1 MRAIFFYSN
10 YMYFCSMKAKADINV
25 VTMGCSKNLVDSER
39 LMRQLTAA
47 GYSVIHDGATN
58 SAAVAIINTCG
69 FIGDAKEES
78 INTILLFVEAKK
90 KKQIKQLYVFGCL
103 SQRYKDILKKEIPEV
118 DAYFGVTELEA
129 ILQTLNADLQPQ
141 LLNERQ
147 LTTPAHYAYLKISE
161 GCNWGCAYCAIPLI
175 RGKHISVP
183 IEQLVDETEKLAAQ
197 GVKELLVIA
206 QDTTYYGMDI
216 YGRRR
221 LADLL
226 NALSAIKD
234 IEWIR
239 LHYAYPTV
247 FPDDVI
253 AVLRDN
259 PKLCKYIDIPL
270 QHISDEVLKKMR
282 RGINGKQ
289 TRELIERL
297 RQEVPG
303 IAIRTT
309 FMVGHPGEDEAAF
322 RELKEFVRTMRFERL
337 GVFCYSEEESTYAA
351 DNYKDEIPDEL
362 KQARRDELM
371 KLQETI
377 AAEQSA
383 AKIGAVCKVI
393 IDRVEG
399 EYYIA
404 RTEHDSPEVDNEV
417 LIKAEQLTIGDF
429 YEVRIVSADAYDVYA
444 EII

>member
-1 MRAIFFYSN
+1 
-10 YMYFCSMKAKADINV
+10 
-25 VTMGCSKNLVDSER
+25 MGCSKNVVDSER
-39 LMRQLTAA
+39 LMRQLTVA
-47 GYSVIHDGATN
+47 GYTVVYDEARD
-58 SAAVAIINTCG
+58 SAAVVIINTCG

-78 INTILLFVEAKK
+78 INTILLFAEAKK

-103 SQRYKDILKKEIPEV
+103 SQRYKEFLEKEIPEV
-118 DAYFGVTELEA
+118 DAYFGVTDFEA
-129 ILQTLNADLQPQ
+129 ILQRLNAKLQPQ

-175 RGKHISVP
+175 RGNHISTP
-183 IEQLVDETEKLAAQ
+183 IEQLVNETEKLGAQ

-206 QDTTYYGMDI
+206 QDTTSYGMDC

-226 NALSAIKD
+226 NALSAVKG

-239 LHYAYPTV
+239 LHYTYPTA

-270 QHISDEVLKKMR
+270 QHIADSVLSKMR
-282 RGINGKQ
+282 RGINDQQ
-289 TRELIERL
+289 TRELVKRL
-297 RQEVPG
+297 RHEVPS

-309 FMVGHPGEDEAAF
+309 LMVGHPGEDEEAF
-322 RELKEFVRTMRFERL
+322 RELKEFVRTVRFERL
-337 GVFCYSEEESTYAA
+337 GVFCYSEEEGTYAA
-351 DNYKDEIPDEL
+351 NHYKNVVPEEL
-362 KQARRDELM
+362 KQARREELM
-371 KLQETI
+371 KLQESI
-377 AAEQSA
+377 AAEQSV
-383 AKIGAVCKVI
+383 AKIGTICKVI
-393 IDRVEG
+393 IDRIEG
-399 EYYIA
+399 YYYVA

-417 LIKAEQLTIGDF
+417 LIKAEQLTIGNF
-429 YEVRIVSADAYDVYA
+429 YQVRITAADVYDVYA

>member
-1 MRAIFFYSN
+1 
-10 YMYFCSMKAKADINV
+10 
-25 VTMGCSKNLVDSER
+25 MGCSKNTVDSER

-47 GYSVIHDGATN
+47 GYIVVHDEEVD
-58 SAAVAIINTCG
+58 SAVVIINTCG

-78 INTILLFVEAKK
+78 INMILQFADAKK
-90 KKQIKQLYVFGCL
+90 KKRIKYLYVFGCL
-103 SQRYKDILKKEIPEV
+103 SQRYKNILEQEIPEV
-118 DAYFGVTELEA
+118 DAYFGVTDFEA
-129 ILQTLNADLQPQ
+129 ILQKLNASIQPH

-147 LTTPAHYAYLKISE
+147 LTTPSHYAYLKISE
-161 GCNWGCAYCAIPLI
+161 GCNWACAYCAIPLI
-175 RGKHISVP
+175 RGKHSSVP
-183 IEQLVDETEKLAAQ
+183 IEQLVDETEKLASQ

-206 QDTTYYGMDI
+206 QDTTCYGMDC

-226 NALSAIKD
+226 NALSAVAGIA
-234 IEWIR
+234 WIR
-239 LHYAYPTV
+239 LHYTYPAA

-270 QHISDEVLKKMR
+270 QHISDEVLTKMR
-282 RGINGKQ
+282 RGINSRQ
-289 TRELIERL
+289 TYDLLERL
-297 RQEVPG
+297 RREVPD

-309 FMVGHPGEDEAAF
+309 LIVGHPGEDEKAF

-337 GVFCYSEEESTYAA
+337 GVFCYSEEENTPAA
-351 DNYKDEIPDEL
+351 LHYKDEVPDEL

-371 KLQETI
+371 KLQAAI

-383 AKIGAVCKVI
+383 IKIGATCKVI
-393 IDRVEG
+393 VDRVEG
-399 EYYIA
+399 DYYIA
-404 RTEHDSPEVDNEV
+404 RTEYDSPEVDNEV
-417 LIKAEQLTIGDF
+417 LIKAEQLTIGEF
-429 YEVRIVSADAYDVYA
+429 YQVRIIGADAYDVYA

>member
-1 MRAIFFYSN
+1 
-10 YMYFCSMKAKADINV
+10 
-25 VTMGCSKNLVDSER
+25 MGCSKNLVDSER
-39 LMRQLTAA
+39 LMRQLIAA
-47 GYSVIHDGATN
+47 GYTVIHDAATD
-58 SAAVAIINTCG
+58 SAPVVIINTCG

-78 INTILLFVEAKK
+78 INTILLFAEAKK
-90 KKQIKQLYVFGCL
+90 KKQIQQLYVFGCL
-103 SQRYKDILKKEIPEV
+103 SQRYKDILEKEIPEV
-118 DAYFGVTELEA
+118 DAYFGVTDLEA

-141 LLNERQ
+141 LLNERCM
-147 LTTPAHYAYLKISE
+147 TTPAHYAYLKIAE

-175 RGKHISVP
+175 RGKHVSFP
-183 IEQLVDETEKLAAQ
+183 IEQLIDETEKLAAQ

-206 QDTTYYGMDI
+206 QDTTFYGMDI

-221 LADLL
+221 LAGLL
-226 NALSAIKD
+226 NALSAVKG
-234 IEWIR
+234 IEWLR

-270 QHISDEVLKKMR
+270 QHVSDKVLKKMR
-282 RGINGKQ
+282 RGINGRQ

-297 RQEVPG
+297 RREVPS

-309 FMVGHPGEDEAAF
+309 LMTGHPGEDEAAF
-322 RELKEFVRTMRFERL
+322 QELKAFVRTMRFERL
-337 GVFCYSEEESTYAA
+337 GVFSYSEEEGTYGA
-351 DNYKDEIPDEL
+351 NHYKDTVPETV

-371 KLQETI
+371 DLQANI
-377 AAEQSA
+377 AAEHTE
-383 AKIGAVCKVI
+383 AKVGAICKVI
-393 IDRVEG
+393 IDRREG
-399 EYYIA
+399 DYYIA

-417 LIKAEQLTIGDF
+417 LIKSAHLTIGNF
-429 YEVRIVSADAYDVYA
+429 YEVRIVSAEAYDVYA